1 MAQEGKTDGGDKQP
15 RVDASAFAGA
25 KIKAEHEVKE
35 GETLSGLALKYY
47 GSASEA
53 NWKKIY
59 EQNKAVIGDN
69 PNSIKPGLRLRI
81 PELD

>member
-1 MAQEGKTDGGDKQP
+1 MAGEKSMGAEGAEKKG
-15 RVDASAFAGA
+15 RSVFAGA

-47 GSASEA
+47 GSAEKEK
-53 NWKKIY
+53 WMKIY
-59 EQNKAVIGDN
+59 EQNKQVIGDN
-69 PNSIKPGLRLRI
+69 PNMIKPGMNLRI